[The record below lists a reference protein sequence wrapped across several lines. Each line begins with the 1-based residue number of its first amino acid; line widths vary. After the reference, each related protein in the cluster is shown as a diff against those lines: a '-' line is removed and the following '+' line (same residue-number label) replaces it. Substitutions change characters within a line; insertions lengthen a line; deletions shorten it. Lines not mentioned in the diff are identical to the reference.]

1 MTKQISE
8 QIKELSD
15 KIEDLEAAV
24 CALHEL
30 LAEEEVH
37 FELDFPIDESEYH

>member
-8 QIKELSD
+8 QINELSD
-15 KIEDLEAAV
+15 KIEDLETAV

-30 LAEEEVH
+30 LTEEEVR